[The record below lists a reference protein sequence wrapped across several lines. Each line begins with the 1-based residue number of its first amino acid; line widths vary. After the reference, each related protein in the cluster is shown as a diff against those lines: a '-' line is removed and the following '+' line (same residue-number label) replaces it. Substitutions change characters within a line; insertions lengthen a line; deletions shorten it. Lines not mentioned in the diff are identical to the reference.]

1 MVGLAVS
8 RLAVGLLL
16 RVAAIGLLWLLGVVT
31 ALARRGT
38 WRDLSEGAPAQTGV
52 KGLLTLRGVVLLLM
66 ALVVIVLVRH
76 KGAGMRGV

>member
-1 MVGLAVS
+1 MGRRLRLVGLPAIGG
-8 RLAVGLLL
+8 LATVT
-16 RVAAIGLLWLLGVVT
+16 AIGLLWLLGVVT

-38 WRDLSEGAPAQTGV
+38 WRDLSEGAPAQIGM

-76 KGAGMRGV
+76 KGRG